1 MISGLVAAVA
11 ILVVVLILACLYMR
25 GVLTLK
31 NGRQLRCCCRRKKKM
46 GEIVIDMQEF
56 NEVVTI
62 LEKGKQKLDE
72 KEKEIKKVSAK
83 IAFED
88 SFFGGDEY
96 KEVIDPDMEM
106 DYSKFTL

>member
-1 MISGLVAAVA
+1 
-11 ILVVVLILACLYMR
+11 MR

-72 KEKEIKKVSAK
+72 KEKEI
-83 IAFED
+83 
-88 SFFGGDEY
+88 
-96 KEVIDPDMEM
+96 
-106 DYSKFTL
+106 